1 MGATNPGAGAG
12 GADRGRGRRHGRGGG
27 PHTGPLGRHWGL
39 AWEYGL
45 YKKPFLD
52 ALAGDCAP
60 LISAFGRAQWR
71 TRAIEHAVLAE
82 RHDRGV
88 CTAFD
93 PAAAYR
99 HFEAAV
105 ARGAVRFHAVLG
117 WKHAN
122 GHGVVRSDAR
132 AGAHFRAFLLA
143 LAPHPPAVID
153 RIVATH
159 LQDRP
164 MVVDLAEGLAWL
176 RRQKADPARMIA
188 LARGLLAGTARAP
201 DGETF
206 PHSVHTARTILE
218 WMADEPD
225 AQYWLGIEGLR
236 GTFGL
241 DYIEDAQA
249 RLLRAGWCKSVKA
262 LHAVAVR
269 FEHGLEGFPVSYPNA
284 YAWYRMAWSYGA
296 EVDAAIERLGPRLD
310 DLERAKVESR
320 VRSGDSIN
328 FCIPG

>member
-1 MGATNPGAGAG
+1 MRDVTLARLGHAAIYDCKRGGEAIGDGGRARAGATNPGAGAG

-45 YKKPFLD
+45 YKEPFLD

-60 LISAFGRAQWR
+60 LISAFGRAQGR

-132 AGAHFRAFLLA
+132 ARAHFRAFL
-143 LAPHPPAVID
+143 
-153 RIVATH
+153 
-159 LQDRP
+159 
-164 MVVDLAEGLAWL
+164 
-176 RRQKADPARMIA
+176 
-188 LARGLLAGTARAP
+188 
-201 DGETF
+201 
-206 PHSVHTARTILE
+206 
-218 WMADEPD
+218 
-225 AQYWLGIEGLR
+225 GLR